1 MYYKFIPLILFSVL
15 LNASAQLFL
24 RKGMAGRK
32 LALHHDLG
40 VLVQDAARIVL
51 DPWVMSGLACYA
63 VSIVAW
69 MAVLSKVHVSYA
81 YPFLS
86 IGYVVVVAAAYFLFR
101 EPVGVTKML
110 GVGLICIG
118 VMLVAKGS

>member
-1 MYYKFIPLILFSVL
+1 MHAKFIPLILFSVL

-24 RKGMAGRK
+24 RKGMAAK
-32 LALHHDLG
+32 TLAYRHDL
-40 VLVQDAARIVL
+40 VAAAQDAMRIVL

-63 VSIVAW
+63 ISIVSW
-69 MAVLSKVHVSYA
+69 MAVLSKVDVSYA

-86 IGYVVVVAAAYFLFR
+86 VGYVVVVVAAYFLFR
-101 EPVGVTKML
+101 EPMGVAKIL

-118 VMLVAKGS
+118 VMLVARGE